1 MNFSVVTENA
11 DMLLSGL
18 LNTVSIT
25 VVTLLT
31 SLIFAIPL
39 AIARTTSIA
48 ILRSIAIAYSWFF
61 RAIPSLTILFFMYY
75 GLPALGIY
83 LDAWTSAILG
93 LSLTAAAYM
102 TEIIRAGIR
111 SVPAGQYESAR
122 ALGMPFWLSMR
133 RIILPQTMRIIIPP
147 MASEFT
153 AVLKGSALASLVA
166 VAELTGQAS
175 ALISLT
181 YQPIP
186 ILASVALAYLAL
198 NSVIVGGQA
207 FLERRY
213 RLG

>member
-1 MNFSVVTENA
+1 
-11 DMLLSGL
+11 
-18 LNTVSIT
+18 
-25 VVTLLT
+25 LLT